1 MERIF
6 RDYYDN
12 LVSLVTIRQNSYNNA
27 DDAVQQVFTEL
38 LQSLPKEFT
47 DENHLQRYIERAVV
61 NRSIDTYRRDN
72 KRSKEELLGFNAI
85 LDMSQ
90 DERVARVL
98 VGSIGGVLVEDD
110 YSEESY
116 P

>member
-1 MERIF
+1 MERIY

-12 LVSLVTIRQNSYNNA
+12 LVSLVTLRQNSCNNA
-27 DDAVQQVFTEL
+27 EDAVQQVFTEL
-38 LQSLPKEFT
+38 LQNLPKEFT
-47 DENHLQRYIERAVV
+47 DENHLQRYIERAAV
-61 NRSIDTYRRDN
+61 NRSIDAYRRKN
-72 KRSKEELLGFNAI
+72 KRTKEELCGFNAI

-90 DERVARVL
+90 DERIAKVL
-98 VGSIGGVLVEDD
+98 VGNIGVSTIEDD